1 MPRIT
6 PKTNWVA
13 SDIPVAPDFNRI
25 ENNNEQAFT
34 ELDAETAARQAA
46 ITAEQNARTAAMGVE
61 TTNRQNA
68 DTTLQNNINSEA
80 ATRLANDNTLQ
91 NNIDAANASRISAD
105 NTLQNQLSMQL
116 VYGGIGTYT
125 IAASNTWTGTGE
137 ILPGTIINGNS
148 LIRGSIFPGSGV
160 VSSVNSDGR
169 ENVVLKSSNINLG
182 LTGSWML
189 ITRVYTDSSAT
200 VYPVGLFIRIS

>member
-1 MPRIT
+1 MARIT
-6 PKTNWVA
+6 PKTNWVGA
-13 SDIPVAPDFNRI
+13 DIPVASDFNRI
-25 ENNNEQAFT
+25 ENNNEQAFV
-34 ELDAETAARQAA
+34 ELDQEQAARVSA
-46 ITAEQNARTAAMGVE
+46 
-61 TTNRQNA
+61 
-68 DTTLQNNINSEA
+68 
-80 ATRLANDNTLQ
+80 DNTLQ

-105 NTLQNQLSMQL
+105 NILQNQLSMQL

-148 LIRGSIFPGSGV
+148 LIRGSIFPGIGA
-160 VSSVNSDGR
+160 VSSVNSDGPQ
-169 ENVVLKSSNINLG
+169 NVVLKSSNINLG

-200 VYPVGLFIRIS
+200 VYPVGLFIRVS